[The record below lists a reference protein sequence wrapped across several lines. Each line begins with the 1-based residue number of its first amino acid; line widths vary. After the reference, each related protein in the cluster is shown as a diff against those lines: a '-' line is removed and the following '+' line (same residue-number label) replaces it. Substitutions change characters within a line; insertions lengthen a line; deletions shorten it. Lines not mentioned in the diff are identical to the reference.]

1 MKKNL
6 IYLLVAT
13 SFLGVGCSEDF
24 LDPLRDSRVLT
35 AEEIAAA
42 AEFNPAIVQGGVDGL
57 YNFLIEPGAVTGT
70 QHYDFGQKGV
80 DIFLD
85 LLSSDVA
92 LSGNSYG
99 WYQNTANLISTVDFT
114 RTENRLI
121 WTYYYKVIST
131 SNEIINQ
138 LGGNDAVPTSVQSRH
153 QYGQAKALRAY
164 AYFYL
169 AQIFQRTNDLSQP
182 ILPYYNGTS
191 ADTAAKVPASQIY
204 GLIVSDL
211 LQAIDLLGNYTRPS
225 KEKINA
231 WVAKGLLAYAYA
243 AQGNYA
249 QAKVTSE
256 DIINN
261 SGFTLTTRVQLASPP
276 PPALPPAGSG
286 FNDLNTPSWM
296 WGFDLTT
303 TLQHQLV
310 DWWGQMDY
318 YTYSYQWAGDR
329 KTIDTRLLGAIPTGD
344 IRKTQFGSGGVTN
357 RMPINKF
364 FDPARVAGQQYIITT
379 DLIFM
384 RIDEFYLLS
393 AEASA
398 KTGDEA
404 TAKSRLK
411 DLMTIRFA
419 GGAAAA
425 DTYVNPLSGQALKNA
440 IYLNTRIEMWGEG
453 KSYLAMKRN
462 EATVTRGTNHVFRSG
477 SSFAFDI
484 DELSFEIPQSEIL
497 NNPAITG
504 QN

>member
-1 MKKNL
+1 MKKSL
-6 IYLLVAT
+6 VYLLIAT

-24 LDPLRDSRVLT
+24 LNPVRDTRVLT
-35 AEEIAAA
+35 GEEVAAA
-42 AEFNPAIVQGGVDGL
+42 AELNPGIVQGGLDGL
-57 YNFLIEPGAVTGT
+57 YNFVIEPGGVVGTGR
-70 QHYDFGQKGV
+70 HYDLGQKGV
-80 DIFLD
+80 DIWLD
-85 LLSSDVA
+85 MLSSDMA
-92 LSGNSYG
+92 LSSNSYG
-99 WYQNTANLISTVDFT
+99 WYQNVANLISPVDFT
-114 RTENRLI
+114 RQENTII

-138 LGGNDAVPTSVQSRH
+138 LGGNDAVPASTETRH
-153 QYGQAKALRAY
+153 IYAQAKALRAY

-182 ILPYYNGTS
+182 ILPYYVGDEN
-191 ADTAAKVPASQIY
+191 DNLAKVPASQIY
-204 GLIVSDL
+204 ALIESDL
-211 LQAIDLLGNYTRPS
+211 LQSIDLLSDYTRPT
-225 KEKINA
+225 KDKIDP
-231 WVAKGLLAYAYA
+231 WVAKGLLAYTYA

-261 SGFTLTTRVQLASPP
+261 SGYTLTTRGQLAFPG
-276 PPALPPAGSG
+276 AGSG
-286 FNDLNTPSWM
+286 FNDVNTPSWM
-296 WGFDLTT
+296 WGFDLTEE
-303 TLQHQLV
+303 LGHQLV
-310 DWWGQMDY
+310 DWWGQIDY
-318 YTYSYQWAGDR
+318 FTYSYAWAGDR
-329 KTIDTRLLGAIPTGD
+329 KSIDTGLLAAIPTGD
-344 IRKTQFGSGGVTN
+344 IRRTQFGTSGTTN

-384 RIDEFYLLS
+384 RFDEFYLLS

-404 TAKSRLK
+404 TAKNRLK

-425 DTYVNPLSGQALKNA
+425 DAYVDPLSGQALKDA

-477 SSFAFDI
+477 QSFAFDS
-484 DELSFEIPQSEIL
+484 DEMSFQIPQSEIL